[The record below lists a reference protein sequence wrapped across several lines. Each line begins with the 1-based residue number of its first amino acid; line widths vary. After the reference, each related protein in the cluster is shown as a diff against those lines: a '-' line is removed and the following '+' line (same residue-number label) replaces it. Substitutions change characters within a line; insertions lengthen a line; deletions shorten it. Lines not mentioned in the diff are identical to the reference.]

1 MIRKLIILG
10 VLAAISYGVYYGLN
24 SSDFFG
30 TRGKQRKTLEDV
42 ENDLWKD
49 SRMGK

>member
-1 MIRKLIILG
+1 MIRKLIIVA
-10 VLAAISYGVYYGLN
+10 VLAAIAYYVFKGLD

-42 ENDLWKD
+42 EKNLWN
-49 SRMGK
+49 